1 MDTGANL
8 RDARTLMAAKAILV
22 KAGRSFA
29 TAIEEAQ
36 SDAERFGMWLDNEGQ
51 AHWER
56 QRRLRT
62 EKLNI
67 DKAALFRK
75 QIQMTADGRP
85 PSVVDEKRAVARAEA
100 ALQHAETCLRNLKRW
115 RGEYQ
120 RMLAQFRAGMNPLSH
135 YVDQVVPSATAALNR
150 MAQAIDGYLATTVKR
165 SDSTEFDVPG
175 GRSDDAEFDAA
186 AAESMRRSAQE
197 LGKPSIGSSEE
208 SPPP

>member
-1 MDTGANL
+1 MDAGANL

-85 PSVVDEKRAVARAEA
+85 PSVVDEKRAVARSELAVQQAEA
-100 ALQHAETCLRNLKRW
+100 FLRNLKRW

-120 RMLAQFRAGMNPLSH
+120 RLLAQFRAGMNPLSH
-135 YVDQVVPSATAALNR
+135 YVDQVVPTATAALNR
-150 MAQAIDGYLATTVKR
+150 MAQSIDGYLATTVKR
-165 SDSTEFDVPG
+165 SDPDGIETF
-175 GRSDDAEFDAA
+175 GRETSELGAEADGAG
-186 AAESMRRSAQE
+186 SMRRSTQE
-197 LGKPSIGSSEE
+197 STTPAVEPTKA
-208 SPPP
+208 PPQP